1 MTPWFAPRDNI
12 FISRMAVEVDFPNK
26 ASQNNNPID
35 AVEFGKHLSNMF
47 SKHVFNVSQ
56 DFLAEFQGNNLTCR
70 VSELEVTKGSQ
81 APTSEDIKALQEG
94 DVSPSPLGILSSAAM
109 VSVGRQKESPVNL
122 VNVQKSTT
130 SSKMFRPDFSFS
142 KMGIGGLDLQIADIF
157 RRAFASRVYP
167 ASVLAQMGLMHV
179 RGVLLYGAPGYAFV
193 PLSSHAST
201 HTRMHTNT
209 HTHTYTNTDTDT
221 DTDRHTHTHI
231 HTHIYIYTHTHLVTF
246 KHMYTLKL

>member
-1 MTPWFAPRDNI
+1 
-12 FISRMAVEVDFPNK
+12 MAVEVDFPNK

-179 RGVLLYGAPGYAFV
+179 RGVLLYGAPGYALA
-193 PLSSHAST
+193 PLPNRAPTHA
-201 HTRMHTNT
+201 RMHTNAHT
-209 HTHTYTNTDTDT
+209 HTHT
-221 DTDRHTHTHI
+221 HTHTQI
-231 HTHIYIYTHTHLVTF
+231 HTYKHTYKHTYSYSQFVTLTHMH
-246 KHMYTLKL
+246 TLKL